1 MIFLEI
7 FVPLLGLGWICSLG
21 MALIAWIDA
30 DMRLYDTF
38 FDVIE
43 LYENSSLNFL
53 GALIV
58 TTLCYIFFFPL
69 AILYWICWFCTE

>member
-7 FVPLLGLGWICSLG
+7 FVPLIGLGWVLSGG
-21 MALIAWIDA
+21 MALLAWTDVG
-30 DMRLYDTF
+30 MKQYDTYF
-38 FDVIE
+38 NAIE

-58 TTLCYIFFFPL
+58 TTLCYIFFLPL
-69 AILYWICWFCTE
+69 AILYWICWLCTE